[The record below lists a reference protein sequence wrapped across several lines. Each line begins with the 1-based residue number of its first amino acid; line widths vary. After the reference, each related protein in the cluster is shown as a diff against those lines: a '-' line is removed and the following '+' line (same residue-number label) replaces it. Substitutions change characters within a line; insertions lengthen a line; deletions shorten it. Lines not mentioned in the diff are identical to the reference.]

1 MIEAFTLL
9 ADRNT
14 RNRECRFDQTADMIL
29 FVNSLGVPR
38 EQLCHA
44 EKPVKEKGYTRITLT
59 CRQPLG
65 NTFFLQYRIYAD
77 HGLHKYR
84 CSRIGVITTLY
95 LMDTANSAQYYLPPN
110 AALALS
116 NKNRIKRLDEA
127 KGRLMAFYQKQWQ
140 KANRVAREHI
150 RDKMESVSS
159 RYQSRLSVLERVLV
173 HRITDM

>member
-84 CSRIGVITTLY
+84 CSRIGVITTLV
-95 LMDTANSAQYYLPPN
+95 DTANAAQYYLPPMR
-110 AALALS
+110 LWPWQTRTGLS
-116 NKNRIKRLDEA
+116 AWMRRKD
-127 KGRLMAFYQKQWQ
+127 G
-140 KANRVAREHI
+140 
-150 RDKMESVSS
+150 
-159 RYQSRLSVLERVLV
+159 
-173 HRITDM
+173 

>member
-95 LMDTANSAQYYLPPN
+95 LMDTANSAQYYLPPS

-127 KGRLMAFYQKQWQ
+127 KGRLMAFYKKQGQKTFPFY
-140 KANRVAREHI
+140 RE
-150 RDKMESVSS
+150 KM
-159 RYQSRLSVLERVLV
+159 
-173 HRITDM
+173 H